1 MLRAILGT
9 TAGKL
14 FAAVVV
20 IFIIGLVGMV
30 LRDPMHDNVRPIEE
44 VIPTFTPTVVASV
57 ASPAAT
63 ENDGDDSS
71 AAVQGKGEEEATLD
85 APTSTPQPTT
95 DGWSVE
101 TDPVGKE
108 YLSPPPDVE
117 QEIRAAF
124 NAVLSC
130 SISPDGSDEEV
141 MQYDR
146 QLVMERAEQL
156 STSGV
161 FEQQCAE
168 LRDGFEEESL
178 CASIYLY
185 GDEIGPQNPV
195 QCKDRNICTVARA
208 KKGETKSFLLFD
220 VPEHAKCLAIIED
233 EWGNMCLM
241 RQDGIDNSPNLM
253 YVATVKRE
261 KGKWIVT
268 EWYKDKF

>member
-1 MLRAILGT
+1 MIRAILT
-9 TAGKL
+9 TSAGKI
-14 FAAVVV
+14 AATVVV
-20 IFIIGLVGMV
+20 ILIIGIVGMM

-44 VIPTFTPTVVASV
+44 VIPTFTPTVVV
-57 ASPAAT
+57 SPAAT

-71 AAVQGKGEEEATLD
+71 AVQGKGEEEATLD

-95 DGWSVE
+95 DGWSVK
-101 TDPVGKE
+101 TDPVGRE

-117 QEIRAAF
+117 REIRAAF
-124 NAVLSC
+124 NALLSC

-156 STSGV
+156 STSEV
-161 FEQQCAE
+161 FVQQCAE
-168 LRDGFEEESL
+168 LRDGVEEESFY
-178 CASIYLY
+178 ASIYLY

-195 QCKDRNICTVARA
+195 QCKDRNTCTVARA

-220 VPEHAKCLAIIED
+220 VPEHAKCLALIED
-233 EWGNMCLM
+233 EWGNMCLV
-241 RQDGIDNSPNLM
+241 RQEGIDNSPNVM
-253 YVATVKRE
+253 HVATVKRE
-261 KGKWIVT
+261 KERWIVT

>member
-71 AAVQGKGEEEATLD
+71 AVHQGKGEEEATLD

-95 DGWSVE
+95 DGW
-101 TDPVGKE
+101 TTQADPVGRE

-130 SISPDGSDEEV
+130 IVVPDEGDEKAMEF
-141 MQYDR
+141 DR
-146 QLVMERAEQL
+146 QAVLEQAGEL
-156 STSGV
+156 STSDV
-161 FEQQCAE
+161 FDKQCAE
-168 LRDGFEEESL
+168 LRDGSEEENRFSNIFL
-178 CASIYLY
+178 C
-185 GDEIGPQNPV
+185 DESELLPQNPV
-195 QCKDRNICTVARA
+195 QCKDRDVCTVARA
-208 KKGETKSFLLFD
+208 KSETDSVIVFD
-220 VPEHAKCLAIIED
+220 VPEIAQCLERAED
-233 EWGNMCLM
+233 SLGNMCLV
-241 RQDGIDNSPNLM
+241 RQEGIDNSPNLM
-253 YVATVKRE
+253 FAATVKRE
-261 KGKWIVT
+261 KERWIVT
-268 EWYKDKF
+268 EWYVDEY